1 MTALLQRF
9 EDITKKD
16 ILTAGGKGANLGEM
30 VHAGIPVPEGAVLT
44 TEAYRLYV
52 KENKI
57 DLKAPAE
64 EIRKAF
70 LTGSMPEELHVTLLE
85 YYIGIG
91 ERERVAVRSSATAED
106 LEDASFAGQQETYLN
121 IRGEQELMEAVK
133 RCYASLWGDRAV
145 SYRREKGYEDENV
158 ALAVVIQ
165 KMVESEVAGVLFT
178 VNPVSGRKEEML
190 INASYG
196 LGESVVSGA
205 VSPDELVCDRLG
217 NVLNCQIGAKET
229 QVIYGEKQTVTVP
242 VVEEKR
248 NRCSLSGGQIRKL
261 TETASEIERHY
272 HKPMDIEWAFADQK
286 LYILQARAITT
297 GTEER
302 KEVDE
307 SKMPPLQPVNQKRKA
322 TLMFL
327 MEKMPVPYFP
337 LDYDFCMPISRQKA
351 VIFAEGGM
359 LVDNDC
365 RLDDNGFLCL
375 PTVKFKMNKNITHLP
390 GLMKEMKDHQ
400 ANVEKLEKC
409 LSGAEPVI
417 RKAAGSDTDCGEA
430 AKELQQTAAEL
441 DQMRNLITETAY
453 ARFKYAVFP
462 GFMMNRR
469 LGKLLKKVD
478 PALSPYNLLTG
489 LSYKTAEMNRQL
501 KELAE
506 KLLAME
512 GVPEKIL
519 AGCSYE
525 ELTEGNKEAEQEIKA
540 FLKENGYKSDFPDYC
555 FTSRT
560 WLEDKERFFQ
570 VLRPLLENPAGE
582 GMSQEEGLSYYQEL
596 LTKMTAGLSDRK
608 KTEVRQL
615 CEYYRTYHVQRER
628 TQYLW
633 EGCFYACRSFL
644 KRIASLLSISDE
656 DLFYLRYEE
665 LQTVVKRGAVS
676 DKEREIISRRKRY
689 RPLVEAY
696 WKRQMWEACKG
707 DGESLKGVSGSAG
720 TAEGR
725 VCVITSPAEFYK
737 LKKGDILVCHYTDP
751 EWTPLFAI
759 AGGVIADTGGVLS
772 HAAIVAREYQIPA
785 VLATGN
791 ATEVLK
797 DGDRVLLDG
806 TRGEIECL

>member
-70 LTGSMPEELHVTLLE
+70 LTGSMPKELHVTLLE

-91 ERERVAVRSSATAED
+91 EGERIAVRSSATAED

-121 IRGEQELMEAVK
+121 VRGEEELTEAVK

-165 KMVESEVAGVLFT
+165 KMVESETAGVVFT
-178 VNPVSGRKEEML
+178 INPASGKKEEML

-196 LGESVVSGA
+196 LGESVVSGV

-217 NVLNCQIGAKET
+217 NVIKCQIGAKET
-229 QVIYGEKQTVTVP
+229 QVVYGEKQTVTVP
-242 VVEEKR
+242 VAEGKR
-248 NRCSLSGGQIRKL
+248 SRLSLSDEQIRKL
-261 TETASEIERHY
+261 TETAAEIERHY
-272 HKPMDIEWAFADQK
+272 HKPMDIEWAFVDQK
-286 LYILQARAITT
+286 LYILQARAIMA
-297 GTEER
+297 GAEER

-307 SKMPPLQPVNQKRKA
+307 SKMPPLQPVNQKMKA

-327 MEKMPVPYFP
+327 MEKMPVPYLP

-351 VIFAEGGM
+351 EIFAEGGM

-375 PTVKFKMNKNITHLP
+375 PTVKFKVNKNLIHFP
-390 GLMKEMKDHQ
+390 VLMKEMKDHQ
-400 ANVEKLEKC
+400 ANVERLEKC

-417 RKAAGSDTDCGEA
+417 RKAAGSEEA

-453 ARFKYAVFP
+453 VRFKYAVFP
-462 GFMMNRR
+462 GFMMNKS

-489 LSYKTAEMNRQL
+489 LSYKTAEMNRQM

-506 KLLAME
+506 KLLTIDGAA
-512 GVPEKIL
+512 EKIL

-525 ELTEGNKEAEQEIKA
+525 ELTAENNEVREELEN
-540 FLKENGYKSDFPDYC
+540 FLQENGYKSDFPDYC
-555 FTSRT
+555 FTVKT

-570 VLRPLLENPAGE
+570 VLRPLLKNPAGE
-582 GMSQEEGLSYYQEL
+582 GMSQEEGLTYYQEL
-596 LTKMTAGLSDRK
+596 FTKMTAGLSDRK
-608 KTEVRQL
+608 KAEVRQL

-633 EGCFYACRSFL
+633 EGCFYACRKRL
-644 KRIASLLSISDE
+644 KRIAGILSVPEE
-656 DLFYLRYEE
+656 DLLYLRYEE
-665 LQTVVKRGAVS
+665 LQNVIRNGAVP
-676 DKEREIISRRKRY
+676 DREREIISRRKEY

-696 WKRQMWEACKG
+696 W
-707 DGESLKGVSGSAG
+707 
-720 TAEGR
+720 
-725 VCVITSPAEFYK
+725 
-737 LKKGDILVCHYTDP
+737 
-751 EWTPLFAI
+751 
-759 AGGVIADTGGVLS
+759 
-772 HAAIVAREYQIPA
+772 
-785 VLATGN
+785 
-791 ATEVLK
+791 
-797 DGDRVLLDG
+797 
-806 TRGEIECL
+806 

>member
-70 LTGSMPEELHVTLLE
+70 LTGSMPKELHVTLLE

-91 ERERVAVRSSATAED
+91 EGERIAVRSSATAED

-121 IRGEQELMEAVK
+121 VRGEEELTEAVK

-165 KMVESEVAGVLFT
+165 KMVESETAGVVFT
-178 VNPVSGRKEEML
+178 INPASGKKEEML

-196 LGESVVSGA
+196 LGESVVSGV

-217 NVLNCQIGAKET
+217 NVIKCQIGAKET
-229 QVIYGEKQTVTVP
+229 QVVYGEKQTVTVP
-242 VVEEKR
+242 VAEGKR
-248 NRCSLSGGQIRKL
+248 SRLSLSDEQIRKL
-261 TETASEIERHY
+261 TETAAEIERHY
-272 HKPMDIEWAFADQK
+272 HKPMDIEWAFVDQK
-286 LYILQARAITT
+286 LYILQARAIMA
-297 GTEER
+297 GAEER

-307 SKMPPLQPVNQKRKA
+307 SKMPPLQPVNQKMKA

-327 MEKMPVPYFP
+327 MEKMPVPYLP

-351 VIFAEGGM
+351 EIFAEGGM

-375 PTVKFKMNKNITHLP
+375 PTVKFKVNKNLIHFP

-400 ANVEKLEKC
+400 ANVERLEKC

-417 RKAAGSDTDCGEA
+417 RKAAGSEEA

-453 ARFKYAVFP
+453 VRFKYAVFP
-462 GFMMNRR
+462 GFMMNKS

-489 LSYKTAEMNRQL
+489 LSYKTAEMNRQM

-506 KLLAME
+506 KLLTIDGAA
-512 GVPEKIL
+512 EKIL

-525 ELTEGNKEAEQEIKA
+525 ELTAENNEVR
-540 FLKENGYKSDFPDYC
+540 E
-555 FTSRT
+555 
-560 WLEDKERFFQ
+560 E
-570 VLRPLLENPAGE
+570 LENFL
-582 GMSQEEGLSYYQEL
+582 QE
-596 LTKMTAGLSDRK
+596 KATAAI
-608 KTEVRQL
+608 L
-615 CEYYRTYHVQRER
+615 CRGAH
-628 TQYLW
+628 
-633 EGCFYACRSFL
+633 A
-644 KRIASLLSISDE
+644 
-656 DLFYLRYEE
+656 DLFPIDIGMARDTKVPRYKVAYGTKNMAKGPAMTREE
-665 LQTVVKRGAVS
+665 AV
-676 DKEREIISRRKRY
+676 RA
-689 RPLVEAY
+689 L
-696 WKRQMWEACKG
+696 
-707 DGESLKGVSGSAG
+707 
-720 TAEGR
+720 
-725 VCVITSPAEFYK
+725 
-737 LKKGDILVCHYTDP
+737 
-751 EWTPLFAI
+751 
-759 AGGVIADTGGVLS
+759 
-772 HAAIVAREYQIPA
+772 
-785 VLATGN
+785 
-791 ATEVLK
+791 
-797 DGDRVLLDG
+797 
-806 TRGEIECL
+806 

>member
-70 LTGSMPEELHVTLLE
+70 LTGSMPKELHVTLLE

-91 ERERVAVRSSATAED
+91 EGERIAVRSSATAED

-121 IRGEQELMEAVK
+121 VRGEEELTEAVK

-165 KMVESEVAGVLFT
+165 KMVESETAGVVFT
-178 VNPVSGRKEEML
+178 INPASGKKEEML

-196 LGESVVSGA
+196 LGESVVSGV

-217 NVLNCQIGAKET
+217 NVIKCQIGAKET
-229 QVIYGEKQTVTVP
+229 QVVYGEKQTVTVP
-242 VVEEKR
+242 VAEGKR
-248 NRCSLSGGQIRKL
+248 SRLSLSDEQIRKL
-261 TETASEIERHY
+261 TETAAEIERHY
-272 HKPMDIEWAFADQK
+272 HKPMDIEWAFVDQK
-286 LYILQARAITT
+286 LYILQARAIMA
-297 GTEER
+297 GAEER

-307 SKMPPLQPVNQKRKA
+307 SKMPPLQPVNQKMKA

-327 MEKMPVPYFP
+327 MEKMPVPYLP

-351 VIFAEGGM
+351 EIFAEGGM

-375 PTVKFKMNKNITHLP
+375 PTVKFKVNKNLIHFP
-390 GLMKEMKDHQ
+390 RLMKEMKDHQ
-400 ANVEKLEKC
+400 ANVERLEKC

-417 RKAAGSDTDCGEA
+417 RKAAGSEEA

-453 ARFKYAVFP
+453 VRFKYAVFP
-462 GFMMNRR
+462 GFMMNKS

-489 LSYKTAEMNRQL
+489 LSYKTAEMNRQM

-506 KLLAME
+506 KLLTIDGAA
-512 GVPEKIL
+512 EKIL

-525 ELTEGNKEAEQEIKA
+525 ELTAENNEVREELEN
-540 FLKENGYKSDFPDYC
+540 FLQENGYKSDFPDYC
-555 FTSRT
+555 FTAKT

-570 VLRPLLENPAGE
+570 VLRPLLKNPAGE
-582 GMSQEEGLSYYQEL
+582 GMSQEEGLTYYQEL
-596 LTKMTAGLSDRK
+596 FTKMTAGLSDRK
-608 KTEVRQL
+608 KAEVRQL

-633 EGCFYACRSFL
+633 EGCFYACRKRL
-644 KRIASLLSISDE
+644 KRIAGILSVPEE
-656 DLFYLRYEE
+656 DLLYLRYEE
-665 LQTVVKRGAVS
+665 LQNVIRNGAVP
-676 DKEREIISRRKRY
+676 DREREIISRRKEY

-696 WKRQMWEACKG
+696 W
-707 DGESLKGVSGSAG
+707 
-720 TAEGR
+720 
-725 VCVITSPAEFYK
+725 
-737 LKKGDILVCHYTDP
+737 
-751 EWTPLFAI
+751 
-759 AGGVIADTGGVLS
+759 
-772 HAAIVAREYQIPA
+772 
-785 VLATGN
+785 
-791 ATEVLK
+791 
-797 DGDRVLLDG
+797 
-806 TRGEIECL
+806 

>member
-57 DLKAPAE
+57 DLKAQAE

-70 LTGSMPEELHVTLLE
+70 LTGSIPEELQVTLLE

-91 ERERVAVRSSATAED
+91 EGERVAVRSSATAED

-121 IRGEQELMEAVK
+121 VRGEQELTEAVK
-133 RCYASLWGDRAV
+133 HCYASLWSDRAV

-158 ALAVVIQ
+158 ALAVIIQ
-165 KMVESEVAGVLFT
+165 KMVESETAGVVFT
-178 VNPVSGRKEEML
+178 INPASGKKEEML

-196 LGESVVSGA
+196 LGESVVSGV

-217 NVLNCQIGAKET
+217 KVIKCQIGAKET
-229 QVIYGEKQTVTVP
+229 QVVYGEKQTVTVP
-242 VVEEKR
+242 VAEEKR
-248 NRCSLSGGQIRKL
+248 SRLSLSDEQIRKL
-261 TETASEIERHY
+261 TETAAEIERYY
-272 HKPMDIEWAFADQK
+272 HRPMDIEWAFADQK
-286 LYILQARAITT
+286 LYILQARAITA

-307 SKMPPLQPVNQKRKA
+307 SKMPPLQPVNQKMKA

-351 VIFAEGGM
+351 EIFAEGGM

-375 PTVKFKMNKNITHLP
+375 PTVKFKVNKNLIHLP

-417 RKAAGSDTDCGEA
+417 RKAAGSEEA
-430 AKELQQTAAEL
+430 AKDLRQTAAEL

-462 GFMMNRR
+462 GFMMNKR

-489 LSYKTAEMNRQL
+489 LSYKTAEMNRQM

-506 KLLAME
+506 KLLTINGAA
-512 GVPEKIL
+512 EKIL

-525 ELTEGNKEAEQEIKA
+525 ELTAENKEIREELEK
-540 FLKENGYKSDFPDYC
+540 FLQENGYKSDFPDYC
-555 FTSRT
+555 FTAKT

-570 VLRPLLENPAGE
+570 VLRPLLKNPAGE
-582 GMSQEEGLSYYQEL
+582 GMSQEEGLTYYQEL

-608 KTEVRQL
+608 KAEIRQL

-633 EGCFYACRSFL
+633 EGCFYACRKLL
-644 KRIASLLSISDE
+644 KKIAGILSVPEE
-656 DLFYLRYEE
+656 DLLYLRYEE
-665 LQTVVKRGAVS
+665 LQNVIRNGTVPDR
-676 DKEREIISRRKRY
+676 EREIISRRKEY

-696 WKRQMWEACKG
+696 WQKQMWEACKG

-720 TAEGR
+720 TVEGK

-785 VLATGN
+785 VLATGK
-791 ATEVLK
+791 ATEILK

-806 TRGEIECL
+806 THGEIECL

>member
-1 MTALLQRF
+1 
-9 EDITKKD
+9 
-16 ILTAGGKGANLGEM
+16 
-30 VHAGIPVPEGAVLT
+30 
-44 TEAYRLYV
+44 
-52 KENKI
+52 
-57 DLKAPAE
+57 
-64 EIRKAF
+64 
-70 LTGSMPEELHVTLLE
+70 
-85 YYIGIG
+85 
-91 ERERVAVRSSATAED
+91 
-106 LEDASFAGQQETYLN
+106 
-121 IRGEQELMEAVK
+121 
-133 RCYASLWGDRAV
+133 
-145 SYRREKGYEDENV
+145 
-158 ALAVVIQ
+158 
-165 KMVESEVAGVLFT
+165 MVESETAGVVFT
-178 VNPVSGRKEEML
+178 INPASGKKEEML

-205 VSPDELVCDRLG
+205 VSPDELVCNRLG
-217 NVLNCQIGAKET
+217 NVIKSQIGAKET
-229 QVIYGEKQTVTVP
+229 QVVYGEKQTVTVP
-242 VVEEKR
+242 VAEEKR
-248 NRCSLSGGQIRKL
+248 GRLSLSDEQIRKL
-261 TETASEIERHY
+261 TETAAEIERHY
-272 HKPMDIEWAFADQK
+272 HRPMDIEWAFVDQK
-286 LYILQARAITT
+286 LYILQARAITA

-307 SKMPPLQPVNQKRKA
+307 SKMPPLQPVNQKMKA

-327 MEKMPVPYFP
+327 MEKMPVPYLP

-375 PTVKFKMNKNITHLP
+375 PTVKFKVNKNIIHLP

-417 RKAAGSDTDCGEA
+417 RKAAGSDAECCEA
-430 AKELQQTAAEL
+430 LGQTAAEL
-441 DQMRNLITETAY
+441 DQMKNLITETAY

-462 GFMMNRR
+462 GFMMNKS

-489 LSYKTAEMNRQL
+489 LSYKTAEMNRQM

-506 KLLAME
+506 KLLTIDGAA
-512 GVPEKIL
+512 EKIL

-525 ELTEGNKEAEQEIKA
+525 ELTAENKEVREELEK
-540 FLKENGYKSDFPDYC
+540 FLQENGYKSDFPDYC
-555 FTSRT
+555 FTSKT

-570 VLRPLLENPAGE
+570 VLRPLLKNPAGE
-582 GMSQEEGLSYYQEL
+582 GMSQEEGLTYYQEL
-596 LTKMTAGLSDRK
+596 LTKMTAGLSYRK
-608 KTEVRQL
+608 KAEVRQL

-633 EGCFYACRSFL
+633 EGCFYACRKLL
-644 KRIASLLSISDE
+644 KRIAGILSVPEKDLL
-656 DLFYLRYEE
+656 YLRYEE
-665 LQTVVKRGAVS
+665 LQNVIRNGAVP
-676 DKEREIISRRKRY
+676 DREREIISRRKEY

-696 WKRQMWEACKG
+696 WQKQMWEACKG

-720 TAEGR
+720 TVEGK

-785 VLATGN
+785 VLATGK
-791 ATEVLK
+791 ATEILK

>member
-57 DLKAPAE
+57 DLKAQAE

-70 LTGSMPEELHVTLLE
+70 LTGSIPEELQVTLLE

-91 ERERVAVRSSATAED
+91 EGERVAVRSSATAED

-121 IRGEQELMEAVK
+121 VRGEQELTEAVK
-133 RCYASLWGDRAV
+133 HCYASLWSDRAV

-158 ALAVVIQ
+158 ALAVIIQ
-165 KMVESEVAGVLFT
+165 KMVESETAGVVFT
-178 VNPVSGRKEEML
+178 INPASGKKEEML

-196 LGESVVSGA
+196 LGESVVSGV

-217 NVLNCQIGAKET
+217 KVIKCQIGAKET
-229 QVIYGEKQTVTVP
+229 QVVYGEKQTVTVP
-242 VVEEKR
+242 VAEEKR
-248 NRCSLSGGQIRKL
+248 SRLSLSDEQIRKL
-261 TETASEIERHY
+261 TETAAEIERYY
-272 HKPMDIEWAFADQK
+272 HRPMDIEWAFADQK
-286 LYILQARAITT
+286 LYILQARAITA

-307 SKMPPLQPVNQKRKA
+307 SKMPPLQPVNQKMKA

-351 VIFAEGGM
+351 EIFAEGGM

-365 RLDDNGFLCL
+365 RLDDNGFLRL
-375 PTVKFKMNKNITHLP
+375 PTVKFKVNKNLIHLP

-417 RKAAGSDTDCGEA
+417 RKAAGSEEA
-430 AKELQQTAAEL
+430 AKDLRQTAAEL

-462 GFMMNRR
+462 GFMMNKR

-489 LSYKTAEMNRQL
+489 LSYKTAEMNRQM

-506 KLLAME
+506 KLLTINGAA
-512 GVPEKIL
+512 EKIL

-525 ELTEGNKEAEQEIKA
+525 ELTAENKEVREELEK
-540 FLKENGYKSDFPDYC
+540 FLRENGYKSDFPDYC
-555 FTSRT
+555 FTAKT

-570 VLRPLLENPAGE
+570 VLRPLLKNPAGE
-582 GMSQEEGLSYYQEL
+582 GMSQEEGLTYYQEL

-608 KTEVRQL
+608 KAEIRQL

-633 EGCFYACRSFL
+633 EGCFYACRKLL
-644 KRIASLLSISDE
+644 KKIAGILSVPEE
-656 DLFYLRYEE
+656 DLLYLRYEE
-665 LQTVVKRGAVS
+665 LQNVIRNGAVP
-676 DKEREIISRRKRY
+676 DREREIISRRKEY

-696 WKRQMWEACKG
+696 WQKQMWEACKG

-720 TAEGR
+720 TVEGK

-785 VLATGN
+785 VLATGK
-791 ATEVLK
+791 ATEILK

-806 TRGEIECL
+806 THGEIECL

>member
-70 LTGSMPEELHVTLLE
+70 LTGSMPKELHVTLLE

-91 ERERVAVRSSATAED
+91 EGERIAVRSSATAED

-121 IRGEQELMEAVK
+121 VRGEEELTEAVK

-165 KMVESEVAGVLFT
+165 KMVESETAGVVFT
-178 VNPVSGRKEEML
+178 INPASGKKEEML

-196 LGESVVSGA
+196 LGESVVSGV

-217 NVLNCQIGAKET
+217 NVIKCQIGAKET
-229 QVIYGEKQTVTVP
+229 QVVYGEKQTVTVP
-242 VVEEKR
+242 VAEGKR
-248 NRCSLSGGQIRKL
+248 SRLSLSDEQIRKL
-261 TETASEIERHY
+261 TETAAEIERHY
-272 HKPMDIEWAFADQK
+272 HKPMDIEWAFVDQK
-286 LYILQARAITT
+286 LYILQARAIMA
-297 GTEER
+297 GAEER

-307 SKMPPLQPVNQKRKA
+307 SKMPPLQPVNQKMKA

-327 MEKMPVPYFP
+327 MEKMPVPYLP

-351 VIFAEGGM
+351 EIFAEGGM

-375 PTVKFKMNKNITHLP
+375 PTVKFKVNKNLIHFP
-390 GLMKEMKDHQ
+390 ELMKEMKDHQ
-400 ANVEKLEKC
+400 ANVERLEKC

-417 RKAAGSDTDCGEA
+417 RKAAGSEEA

-453 ARFKYAVFP
+453 VRFKYAVFP
-462 GFMMNRR
+462 GFMMNKS

-489 LSYKTAEMNRQL
+489 LSYKTAEMNRQM

-506 KLLAME
+506 KLLTIDGAA
-512 GVPEKIL
+512 EKIL

-525 ELTEGNKEAEQEIKA
+525 ELTAENNEVREELEN
-540 FLKENGYKSDFPDYC
+540 FLQENGYKSDFPDYC
-555 FTSRT
+555 FTAKT

-570 VLRPLLENPAGE
+570 VLRPLLKNPAGE
-582 GMSQEEGLSYYQEL
+582 GMSQEEGLTYYQEL
-596 LTKMTAGLSDRK
+596 FTKMTAGLSDRK
-608 KTEVRQL
+608 KAEVRQL

-633 EGCFYACRSFL
+633 EGCFYACRKRL
-644 KRIASLLSISDE
+644 KRIAGILSVPEE
-656 DLFYLRYEE
+656 DLLYLRYEE
-665 LQTVVKRGAVS
+665 LQNVIRNGAVP
-676 DKEREIISRRKRY
+676 DREREIISRRKEY

-696 WKRQMWEACKG
+696 W
-707 DGESLKGVSGSAG
+707 
-720 TAEGR
+720 
-725 VCVITSPAEFYK
+725 
-737 LKKGDILVCHYTDP
+737 
-751 EWTPLFAI
+751 
-759 AGGVIADTGGVLS
+759 
-772 HAAIVAREYQIPA
+772 
-785 VLATGN
+785 
-791 ATEVLK
+791 
-797 DGDRVLLDG
+797 
-806 TRGEIECL
+806 

>member
-57 DLKAPAE
+57 DLKAQAE

-70 LTGSMPEELHVTLLE
+70 LTGSIPEELQVTLLE

-91 ERERVAVRSSATAED
+91 EGERVAVRSSATAED

-121 IRGEQELMEAVK
+121 VRGEQELTEAVK
-133 RCYASLWGDRAV
+133 HCYASLWSDRAV

-158 ALAVVIQ
+158 ALAVIIQ
-165 KMVESEVAGVLFT
+165 KMVESETAGVVFT
-178 VNPVSGRKEEML
+178 INPASGKKEEML

-196 LGESVVSGA
+196 LGESVVSGV

-217 NVLNCQIGAKET
+217 KVIKCQIGAKET
-229 QVIYGEKQTVTVP
+229 QVVYGEKQTVTVP
-242 VVEEKR
+242 VAEEKR
-248 NRCSLSGGQIRKL
+248 SRLSLSDEQIRKL
-261 TETASEIERHY
+261 TETAAEIERYY
-272 HKPMDIEWAFADQK
+272 HRPMDIEWAFADQK
-286 LYILQARAITT
+286 LYILQARAITA

-307 SKMPPLQPVNQKRKA
+307 SKMPPLQPVNQKMKA

-351 VIFAEGGM
+351 EIFAEGGM

-375 PTVKFKMNKNITHLP
+375 PTVKFKVNKNLIHLP

-417 RKAAGSDTDCGEA
+417 RKAAGSEEA
-430 AKELQQTAAEL
+430 AKDLRQTAAEL

-462 GFMMNRR
+462 GFMMNKR

-489 LSYKTAEMNRQL
+489 LSYKTAEMNRQM

-506 KLLAME
+506 KLLTINGAA
-512 GVPEKIL
+512 EKIL

-525 ELTEGNKEAEQEIKA
+525 ELTAENKEIREELEK
-540 FLKENGYKSDFPDYC
+540 FLQENGYKSDFPDYC
-555 FTSRT
+555 FTAKT

-570 VLRPLLENPAGE
+570 VLRPLLKNPAGE
-582 GMSQEEGLSYYQEL
+582 GMSQEEGLTYYQEL

-608 KTEVRQL
+608 KAEIRQL

-633 EGCFYACRSFL
+633 EGCFYACRKLL
-644 KRIASLLSISDE
+644 KKIAGILSVPEE
-656 DLFYLRYEE
+656 DLLYLRYEE
-665 LQTVVKRGAVS
+665 LQNVIRNGTVPDR
-676 DKEREIISRRKRY
+676 EREIISRRKEY

-696 WKRQMWEACKG
+696 WQKQMWEACKG
-707 DGESLKGVSGSAG
+707 DGTV
-720 TAEGR
+720 EGK

-785 VLATGN
+785 VLATGK
-791 ATEVLK
+791 ATEILK

-806 TRGEIECL
+806 THGEIECL

>member
-57 DLKAPAE
+57 DLKAQAE

-70 LTGSMPEELHVTLLE
+70 LTGSIPEELQVTLLE

-91 ERERVAVRSSATAED
+91 EGERVAVRSSATAED

-121 IRGEQELMEAVK
+121 VRGEQELTEAVK
-133 RCYASLWGDRAV
+133 HCYASLWSDRAV

-158 ALAVVIQ
+158 ALAVIIQ
-165 KMVESEVAGVLFT
+165 KMVESETAGVVFT
-178 VNPVSGRKEEML
+178 INPASGKKEEML

-196 LGESVVSGA
+196 LGESVVSGV

-217 NVLNCQIGAKET
+217 KVIKCQIGAKET
-229 QVIYGEKQTVTVP
+229 QVVYGEKQTVTVP
-242 VVEEKR
+242 VAEEKR
-248 NRCSLSGGQIRKL
+248 SRLSLSDEQIRKL
-261 TETASEIERHY
+261 TETAAEIERYY
-272 HKPMDIEWAFADQK
+272 HRPMDIEWAFADQK
-286 LYILQARAITT
+286 LYILQARAITA

-307 SKMPPLQPVNQKRKA
+307 SKMPPLQPVNQKMKA

-351 VIFAEGGM
+351 EIFAEGGM

-375 PTVKFKMNKNITHLP
+375 PTVKFKVNKNLIHLP

-417 RKAAGSDTDCGEA
+417 RKAAGSEEA
-430 AKELQQTAAEL
+430 AKDLRQTAAEL

-462 GFMMNRR
+462 GFMMNKR

-489 LSYKTAEMNRQL
+489 LSYKTAEMNRQM
-501 KELAE
+501 KELSE
-506 KLLAME
+506 KLLTIDGAA
-512 GVPEKIL
+512 EKIL
-519 AGCSYE
+519 GGCSYE
-525 ELTEGNKEAEQEIKA
+525 ELTAENKEVREELEK
-540 FLKENGYKSDFPDYC
+540 FLRENGYKSDFPDYC
-555 FTSRT
+555 FTAKT

-570 VLRPLLENPAGE
+570 VLRPLLKNPAGE
-582 GMSQEEGLSYYQEL
+582 GMSQEEGLTYYQEL

-608 KTEVRQL
+608 KAEIRQL

-633 EGCFYACRSFL
+633 EGCFYACRKLL
-644 KRIASLLSISDE
+644 KKIAGILSVPEE
-656 DLFYLRYEE
+656 DLLYLRYEE
-665 LQTVVKRGAVS
+665 LQNVIRNGAVP
-676 DKEREIISRRKRY
+676 DREREIISRRKEY

-696 WKRQMWEACKG
+696 WQKQMWEACKG

-720 TAEGR
+720 TVEGK

-785 VLATGN
+785 VLAAGK
-791 ATEVLK
+791 ATEILK

-806 TRGEIECL
+806 THGEIECL

>member
-1 MTALLQRF
+1 M
-9 EDITKKD
+9 
-16 ILTAGGKGANLGEM
+16 
-30 VHAGIPVPEGAVLT
+30 
-44 TEAYRLYV
+44 
-52 KENKI
+52 
-57 DLKAPAE
+57 
-64 EIRKAF
+64 
-70 LTGSMPEELHVTLLE
+70 TLLE

-91 ERERVAVRSSATAED
+91 EGERVAVRSSATAED

-121 IRGEQELMEAVK
+121 VRGEEELTEAVK

-165 KMVESEVAGVLFT
+165 KMVESETAGVVFT
-178 VNPVSGRKEEML
+178 INPASGKKEEML

-205 VSPDELVCDRLG
+205 VSPDELVCNRLG
-217 NVLNCQIGAKET
+217 NVIKSQIGAKET
-229 QVIYGEKQTVTVP
+229 QVVYGEKQTVTVP
-242 VVEEKR
+242 VAEEKR
-248 NRCSLSGGQIRKL
+248 GRLSLSDEQIRKL
-261 TETASEIERHY
+261 TETAAEIERHY
-272 HKPMDIEWAFADQK
+272 HRPMDIEWAFVDQK
-286 LYILQARAITT
+286 LYILQARAITA

-307 SKMPPLQPVNQKRKA
+307 SKMPPLQPVNQKMKA

-327 MEKMPVPYFP
+327 MEKMPVPYLP

-375 PTVKFKMNKNITHLP
+375 PTVKFKVNKNIIHLP

-417 RKAAGSDTDCGEA
+417 RKAAGSDAECCEA
-430 AKELQQTAAEL
+430 LGQTAAEL
-441 DQMRNLITETAY
+441 DQMKNLITETAY

-462 GFMMNRR
+462 GFMMNKS

-489 LSYKTAEMNRQL
+489 LSYKTAEMNRQM

-506 KLLAME
+506 KLLTIDGAA
-512 GVPEKIL
+512 EKIL

-525 ELTEGNKEAEQEIKA
+525 ELTAENKEVREELEK
-540 FLKENGYKSDFPDYC
+540 FLQENGYKSDFPDYC
-555 FTSRT
+555 FTSKT

-570 VLRPLLENPAGE
+570 VLRPLLKNPAGE
-582 GMSQEEGLSYYQEL
+582 GMSQEEGLTYYQEL
-596 LTKMTAGLSDRK
+596 LTKMTAGLSYRK
-608 KTEVRQL
+608 KAEVRQL

-633 EGCFYACRSFL
+633 EGCFYACRKLL
-644 KRIASLLSISDE
+644 KRIAGILSVPEKDLL
-656 DLFYLRYEE
+656 YLRYEE
-665 LQTVVKRGAVS
+665 LQNVIRNGAVP
-676 DKEREIISRRKRY
+676 DREREIISRRKEY

-696 WKRQMWEACKG
+696 WQKQMWEACKG

-720 TAEGR
+720 TVEGK

-785 VLATGN
+785 VLATGK
-791 ATEVLK
+791 ATEILK

>member
-91 ERERVAVRSSATAED
+91 EGERIAVRSSATAED

-121 IRGEQELMEAVK
+121 VRGEEELTEAVK

-165 KMVESEVAGVLFT
+165 KMVESETAGVVFT
-178 VNPVSGRKEEML
+178 INPASGKKEEML

-196 LGESVVSGA
+196 LGESVVSGV

-217 NVLNCQIGAKET
+217 NVIKCQIGAKET
-229 QVIYGEKQTVTVP
+229 QVVYGEKQTVTVP
-242 VVEEKR
+242 VAEGKR
-248 NRCSLSGGQIRKL
+248 SRLSLSDEQIRKL
-261 TETASEIERHY
+261 TETAAEIERHY
-272 HKPMDIEWAFADQK
+272 HKPMDIEWAFVDQK
-286 LYILQARAITT
+286 LYILQARAIMA
-297 GTEER
+297 GAEER

-307 SKMPPLQPVNQKRKA
+307 SKMPPLQPVNQKMKA

-327 MEKMPVPYFP
+327 MEKMPVPYLP

-351 VIFAEGGM
+351 EIFAEGGM

-375 PTVKFKMNKNITHLP
+375 PTVKFKVNKNLIHFP

-400 ANVEKLEKC
+400 ANVERLEKC

-417 RKAAGSDTDCGEA
+417 RKAAGSEEA

-453 ARFKYAVFP
+453 VRFKYAVFP
-462 GFMMNRR
+462 GFMMNKS

-489 LSYKTAEMNRQL
+489 LSYKTAEMNRQM

-506 KLLAME
+506 KLLTIDGAA
-512 GVPEKIL
+512 EKIL

-525 ELTEGNKEAEQEIKA
+525 ELTAENNEVREELEN
-540 FLKENGYKSDFPDYC
+540 FLQENGYKSDFPDYC
-555 FTSRT
+555 FTAKT

-570 VLRPLLENPAGE
+570 VLRPLLKNPAGE
-582 GMSQEEGLSYYQEL
+582 GMSQEEGLTYYQEL
-596 LTKMTAGLSDRK
+596 FTKMTAGLSDRK
-608 KTEVRQL
+608 KAEVRQL

-633 EGCFYACRSFL
+633 EGCFYACRKRL
-644 KRIASLLSISDE
+644 KRIAGILSVPEE
-656 DLFYLRYEE
+656 DLLYLRYEE
-665 LQTVVKRGAVS
+665 LQNVIRNGAVP
-676 DKEREIISRRKRY
+676 DREREIISRRKEY

-696 WKRQMWEACKG
+696 W
-707 DGESLKGVSGSAG
+707 
-720 TAEGR
+720 
-725 VCVITSPAEFYK
+725 
-737 LKKGDILVCHYTDP
+737 
-751 EWTPLFAI
+751 
-759 AGGVIADTGGVLS
+759 
-772 HAAIVAREYQIPA
+772 
-785 VLATGN
+785 
-791 ATEVLK
+791 
-797 DGDRVLLDG
+797 
-806 TRGEIECL
+806 

>member
-70 LTGSMPEELHVTLLE
+70 LTGSMPKELHVTLLE

-91 ERERVAVRSSATAED
+91 EGERIAVRSSATAED

-121 IRGEQELMEAVK
+121 VRGEEELTEAVK

-165 KMVESEVAGVLFT
+165 KMVESETAGVVFT
-178 VNPVSGRKEEML
+178 INPASGKKEEML

-196 LGESVVSGA
+196 LGESVVSGV

-217 NVLNCQIGAKET
+217 NVIKCQIGAKET
-229 QVIYGEKQTVTVP
+229 QVVYGEKQTVTVP
-242 VVEEKR
+242 VAEGKR
-248 NRCSLSGGQIRKL
+248 SRLSLSDEQIRKL
-261 TETASEIERHY
+261 TETAAEIERHY
-272 HKPMDIEWAFADQK
+272 HKPMDIEWAFVDQK
-286 LYILQARAITT
+286 LYILQARAIMA
-297 GTEER
+297 GAEER

-307 SKMPPLQPVNQKRKA
+307 SKMPPLQPVNQKMKA

-327 MEKMPVPYFP
+327 MEKMPVPYLP

-351 VIFAEGGM
+351 EIFAEGGM

-375 PTVKFKMNKNITHLP
+375 PTVKFKVNKNLIHFP
-390 GLMKEMKDHQ
+390 GLMEEMKDHQ
-400 ANVEKLEKC
+400 ANVERLEKC

-417 RKAAGSDTDCGEA
+417 RKAAGSEEA

-453 ARFKYAVFP
+453 VRFKYAVFP
-462 GFMMNRR
+462 GFMMNKS

-489 LSYKTAEMNRQL
+489 LSYKTAEMNRQM

-506 KLLAME
+506 KLLTIDGAA
-512 GVPEKIL
+512 EKIL

-525 ELTEGNKEAEQEIKA
+525 ELTAENNEVREELEN
-540 FLKENGYKSDFPDYC
+540 FLQENGYKSDFPDYC
-555 FTSRT
+555 FTVKT

-570 VLRPLLENPAGE
+570 VLRPLLKNPAGE
-582 GMSQEEGLSYYQEL
+582 GMSQEEGLTYYQEL
-596 LTKMTAGLSDRK
+596 FTKMTAGLSDRK
-608 KTEVRQL
+608 KAEVRQL

-633 EGCFYACRSFL
+633 EGCFYACRKRL
-644 KRIASLLSISDE
+644 KRIAGILSVPEE
-656 DLFYLRYEE
+656 DLLYLRYEE
-665 LQTVVKRGAVS
+665 LQNVIRNGAVP
-676 DKEREIISRRKRY
+676 DREREIISRRKEY

-696 WKRQMWEACKG
+696 W
-707 DGESLKGVSGSAG
+707 
-720 TAEGR
+720 
-725 VCVITSPAEFYK
+725 
-737 LKKGDILVCHYTDP
+737 
-751 EWTPLFAI
+751 
-759 AGGVIADTGGVLS
+759 
-772 HAAIVAREYQIPA
+772 
-785 VLATGN
+785 
-791 ATEVLK
+791 
-797 DGDRVLLDG
+797 
-806 TRGEIECL
+806 

>member
-70 LTGSMPEELHVTLLE
+70 LTGSMPKELHVTLLE

-91 ERERVAVRSSATAED
+91 EGERIAVRSSATAED

-121 IRGEQELMEAVK
+121 VRGEEELTEAVK

-165 KMVESEVAGVLFT
+165 KMVESETAGVVFT
-178 VNPVSGRKEEML
+178 INPASGKKEEML

-196 LGESVVSGA
+196 LGESVVSGV

-217 NVLNCQIGAKET
+217 NVIKCQIGAKET
-229 QVIYGEKQTVTVP
+229 QVVYGEKQTVTVP
-242 VVEEKR
+242 VAEGKR
-248 NRCSLSGGQIRKL
+248 SRLSLSDEQIRKL
-261 TETASEIERHY
+261 TETAAEIERHY
-272 HKPMDIEWAFADQK
+272 HKPMDIEWAFVDQK
-286 LYILQARAITT
+286 LYILQARAIMA
-297 GTEER
+297 GAEER

-307 SKMPPLQPVNQKRKA
+307 SKMPPLQPVNQKMKA

-327 MEKMPVPYFP
+327 MENMPVPYLP

-351 VIFAEGGM
+351 EIFAEGGM

-375 PTVKFKMNKNITHLP
+375 PTVKFKVNKNLIHFP

-400 ANVEKLEKC
+400 ANVERLEKC

-417 RKAAGSDTDCGEA
+417 RKAAGSEEA

-453 ARFKYAVFP
+453 VRFKYAVFP
-462 GFMMNRR
+462 GFMMNKS

-489 LSYKTAEMNRQL
+489 LSYKTAEMNRQM

-506 KLLAME
+506 KLLTIDGAA
-512 GVPEKIL
+512 EKIL

-525 ELTEGNKEAEQEIKA
+525 ELTAENNEVREELEN
-540 FLKENGYKSDFPDYC
+540 FLQENGYKSDFPDYC
-555 FTSRT
+555 FTAKT

-570 VLRPLLENPAGE
+570 VLRPLLKNPAGE
-582 GMSQEEGLSYYQEL
+582 GMSQEEGLTYYQEL
-596 LTKMTAGLSDRK
+596 FTKMTAGLSDRK
-608 KTEVRQL
+608 KAEVRQL

-633 EGCFYACRSFL
+633 EGCFYACRKRL
-644 KRIASLLSISDE
+644 KRIAGILSVPEE
-656 DLFYLRYEE
+656 DLLYLRYEE
-665 LQTVVKRGAVS
+665 LQNVIRNGAVP
-676 DKEREIISRRKRY
+676 DREREIISRRKEY

-696 WKRQMWEACKG
+696 W
-707 DGESLKGVSGSAG
+707 
-720 TAEGR
+720 
-725 VCVITSPAEFYK
+725 
-737 LKKGDILVCHYTDP
+737 
-751 EWTPLFAI
+751 
-759 AGGVIADTGGVLS
+759 
-772 HAAIVAREYQIPA
+772 
-785 VLATGN
+785 
-791 ATEVLK
+791 
-797 DGDRVLLDG
+797 
-806 TRGEIECL
+806 

>member
-70 LTGSMPEELHVTLLE
+70 LTGSMPKELHVTLLE

-91 ERERVAVRSSATAED
+91 EGERIAVRSSATAED

-121 IRGEQELMEAVK
+121 VRGEEELTEAVK

-165 KMVESEVAGVLFT
+165 KMVESETAGVVFT
-178 VNPVSGRKEEML
+178 INPASGKKEEML

-196 LGESVVSGA
+196 LGESVVSGV

-217 NVLNCQIGAKET
+217 NVIKCQIGAKET
-229 QVIYGEKQTVTVP
+229 QVVYGEKQTVTVP
-242 VVEEKR
+242 VAEGKR
-248 NRCSLSGGQIRKL
+248 STLSLSDEQIRKL
-261 TETASEIERHY
+261 TETAAEIERHY
-272 HKPMDIEWAFADQK
+272 HKPMDIEWAFVDQK
-286 LYILQARAITT
+286 LYILQARAIMA
-297 GTEER
+297 GAEER

-307 SKMPPLQPVNQKRKA
+307 SKMPPLQPVNQKMKA

-327 MEKMPVPYFP
+327 MEKMPVPYLP

-351 VIFAEGGM
+351 EIFAEGGM

-375 PTVKFKMNKNITHLP
+375 PTVKFKVNKNLIHFP
-390 GLMKEMKDHQ
+390 ELMKEMKDHQ
-400 ANVEKLEKC
+400 ANVERLEKC

-417 RKAAGSDTDCGEA
+417 RKAAGSEEA

-453 ARFKYAVFP
+453 VRFKYAVFP
-462 GFMMNRR
+462 GFMMNKS

-489 LSYKTAEMNRQL
+489 LSYKTAEMNRQM

-506 KLLAME
+506 KLLTIDGAA
-512 GVPEKIL
+512 EKIL

-525 ELTEGNKEAEQEIKA
+525 ELTAENNEVREELEN
-540 FLKENGYKSDFPDYC
+540 FLQENGYKSDFPDYC
-555 FTSRT
+555 FTAKT

-570 VLRPLLENPAGE
+570 VLRPLLKNPAGE
-582 GMSQEEGLSYYQEL
+582 GMSQEEGLTYYQEL
-596 LTKMTAGLSDRK
+596 FTKMTAGLSDRK
-608 KTEVRQL
+608 KAEVRQL

-633 EGCFYACRSFL
+633 EGCFYACRKRL
-644 KRIASLLSISDE
+644 KRIAGILSVPEE
-656 DLFYLRYEE
+656 DLLYLRYEE
-665 LQTVVKRGAVS
+665 LQNVIRNGAVP
-676 DKEREIISRRKRY
+676 DREREIISRRKEY

-696 WKRQMWEACKG
+696 W
-707 DGESLKGVSGSAG
+707 
-720 TAEGR
+720 
-725 VCVITSPAEFYK
+725 
-737 LKKGDILVCHYTDP
+737 
-751 EWTPLFAI
+751 
-759 AGGVIADTGGVLS
+759 
-772 HAAIVAREYQIPA
+772 
-785 VLATGN
+785 
-791 ATEVLK
+791 
-797 DGDRVLLDG
+797 
-806 TRGEIECL
+806 

>member
-70 LTGSMPEELHVTLLE
+70 LTGSMPKELHVTLLE

-91 ERERVAVRSSATAED
+91 EGERIAVRSSATAED

-121 IRGEQELMEAVK
+121 VRGEEELTEAVK

-165 KMVESEVAGVLFT
+165 KMVESETAGVVFT
-178 VNPVSGRKEEML
+178 INPASGKKEEML

-196 LGESVVSGA
+196 LGESVVSGV

-217 NVLNCQIGAKET
+217 NVIKCQIGAKET
-229 QVIYGEKQTVTVP
+229 QVVYGEKQTVTVP
-242 VVEEKR
+242 VAEGKR
-248 NRCSLSGGQIRKL
+248 SRLSLSDEQIRKL
-261 TETASEIERHY
+261 TETAAEIERHY
-272 HKPMDIEWAFADQK
+272 HKPMDIEWAFVDQK
-286 LYILQARAITT
+286 LYILQARAIMA
-297 GTEER
+297 GAEER

-307 SKMPPLQPVNQKRKA
+307 SKMPPLQPVNQKMKA

-327 MEKMPVPYFP
+327 MEKMPVPYLP

-351 VIFAEGGM
+351 EIFAEGGM

-375 PTVKFKMNKNITHLP
+375 PTVKFKVNKNLIHFP
-390 GLMKEMKDHQ
+390 RLMKEMKDHQ
-400 ANVEKLEKC
+400 ANVERLEKC

-417 RKAAGSDTDCGEA
+417 RKAAGSEEA

-453 ARFKYAVFP
+453 VRFKYAVFP
-462 GFMMNRR
+462 GFMMNKS

-489 LSYKTAEMNRQL
+489 LSYKTAEMNRQM

-506 KLLAME
+506 KLLTIDGAA
-512 GVPEKIL
+512 EKIL
-519 AGCSYE
+519 VGCSYE
-525 ELTEGNKEAEQEIKA
+525 ELTAENNEVREELEN
-540 FLKENGYKSDFPDYC
+540 FLQENGYKSDFPDYC
-555 FTSRT
+555 FTAKT

-570 VLRPLLENPAGE
+570 VLRPLLKNPAGE
-582 GMSQEEGLSYYQEL
+582 GMSQEEGLTYYQEL
-596 LTKMTAGLSDRK
+596 FTKMTAGLSDRK
-608 KTEVRQL
+608 KAEVRQL
-615 CEYYRTYHVQRER
+615 CKYYRTYHVQRER

-633 EGCFYACRSFL
+633 EGCFYACRKRL
-644 KRIASLLSISDE
+644 KRIAGILSVPEE
-656 DLFYLRYEE
+656 DLLYLRYEE
-665 LQTVVKRGAVS
+665 LQNVIRNGAVP
-676 DKEREIISRRKRY
+676 DREREIISRRKEY

-696 WKRQMWEACKG
+696 W
-707 DGESLKGVSGSAG
+707 
-720 TAEGR
+720 
-725 VCVITSPAEFYK
+725 
-737 LKKGDILVCHYTDP
+737 
-751 EWTPLFAI
+751 
-759 AGGVIADTGGVLS
+759 
-772 HAAIVAREYQIPA
+772 
-785 VLATGN
+785 
-791 ATEVLK
+791 
-797 DGDRVLLDG
+797 
-806 TRGEIECL
+806 